1 MVRRK
6 RGAGRP
12 RKFKLGEIILDANDY
27 KVVVEHR
34 LRGTKSEYRVI
45 PLNGASKR
53 FGPAAWRSSGLLT
66 RTGRVSA
73 TGSILTYRA
82 NEWLDRELPEGRGC
96 ACQCCVHSAIPR
108 NVFKVSTGE
117 MMDDD

>member
-12 RKFKLGEIILDANDY
+12 RKFKLGEIILDDNEF

-45 PLNGASKR
+45 PLDGSSHR
-53 FGPAAWRSSGLLT
+53 YGRAAWQSSGRLIP
-66 RTGRVSA
+66 TGRHSS

-82 NEWLDRELPEGRGC
+82 NNWLDKELPEGRGC

-117 MMDDD
+117 MMADD